1 VLVSNKIHPFFVQL
15 PEGTIAPPSSEGHS
29 YNGDVARGAWVDAS
43 NLKAGYRLLNDDGSW
58 ATVTGLTVETT
69 PLTAYNMKV
78 EGYHTYFV
86 TGSVD
91 ANPVWV
97 HNDCFGDQLFEA
109 LGVDSR
115 AFHRDI
121 KPAILQ
127 DFAADLRRR
136 NVRNPDVGID
146 DAGNIIFRDP
156 RTRRVI
162 VRTNVPASSYGG
174 N

>member
-1 VLVSNKIHPFFVQL
+1 MQL
-15 PEGTIAPPSSEGHS
+15 PEGVAAPASSEGHS
-29 YNGDVARGAWVDAS
+29 YSGDISGGAWVDAA
-43 NLKAGYRLLNDDGSW
+43 NLKPGYRLLNDDGSW
-58 ATVTGLTVETT
+58 ASVTGIKVETA

-86 TGSVD
+86 TGDIS
-91 ANPVWV
+91 ASPVWV

-115 AFHRDI
+115 TFHRDV
-121 KPAILQ
+121 KPGILQ
-127 DFAADLRRR
+127 DFATELRRR
-136 NVRNPDVGID
+136 NVRNPDVGVD

-162 VRTNVPASSYGG
+162 IRTGVPASSYGG